1 MKAGRALGAAW
12 RALTGVLL
20 AVLLLATLGLA
31 ALWAWSGTQASL
43 DWAWQR
49 YAVPRG
55 LVAEGLSGSLR
66 TGLHARRLRAQTGGL
81 QLEVHALAIAWDPVS
96 LLDDQLRLTGV
107 RAGHLRVRTIP
118 SQDSAARA
126 DRMPPTSLPLPLRVR
141 VDHLAIERLDWTGPL
156 PLQVDRIAAAYRY
169 DPTGGGH
176 HLALRD
182 ASMANGRYHGEAHLD
197 DRPPL
202 ALRAWLR
209 AEVWMQT
216 PGAAQPLRLSARTSA
231 SGRLTAFRLQADLG
245 DDRRPRGSGP
255 AASLQARITPWQA
268 PYVPQALVRLRQVDL
283 AAIWPRGPQTRL
295 QGEVRMAPGHDGGW
309 QLKADLRNAWP
320 GPWDRQRLPLA
331 RLRGEGEWRD
341 GQARVR
347 QLHAL
352 LGQDGQAGRIEGTG
366 RRQLPHGW
374 DLDLHLAGV
383 QAQALHSAFKAAL
396 DGRVRAR
403 TEAGTT
409 RVDLAL
415 RGQAHLGARALDF
428 ELLGQAGRD
437 PLAQSPWQGWIGAAR
452 LALPASRVDGQ
463 AWTLHLEAPVKWQ
476 RQDTAHWVLGAGRAR
491 LMPSNRGAWPP
502 AVLDWD
508 TIRWDPGGLHASGRV
523 RGLPLA
529 WWPPPGQAPPGSDMV
544 FDAEWDAHLARTLR
558 LRAQLVRVQG
568 DITLLAETAEGTP
581 ARVAAGV
588 REASVALHSE
598 AEDVRLSL
606 RWASERAG
614 TLEGELS
621 TRLVRGGLV
630 GWHWPADAAL
640 TGRVQ
645 ARLPRIAAWSVL
657 APPGWRVRGT
667 LAADIAIGG
676 TRHAPRL
683 TGLLRA
689 DDVVLR
695 SVVDGIAL
703 EGGRL
708 RARLDSPH
716 LVIDEWVWQTPAGS
730 HGPAGSLR
738 ATGQARWAN
747 AAPGQPEGL
756 LAQIDARLDHLQA
769 SARKDRQVTLSGV
782 VSASIT
788 PSRLAVEGDLRVDRA
803 RISVPDTPAPRL
815 GKDVHVYHLP
825 AGTASPWTQ
834 EASTARRSVALDV
847 GVDLGR
853 DFRVSGRGVDTGVQG
868 LVRVTGDSFAQPRLA
883 GTVHAVDGRYT
894 AYGQR
899 LALRRGVLRFTGPH
913 DDPALDVIAVRTDL
927 ERPVGVQI
935 TGRAQAPVLRLWS
948 REPATEAEKLSWL
961 VLGRGAA
968 AGSGET
974 VLLEQAALSL
984 LARRAGLDT
993 GGLAGAFGL
1002 DEFTLRREGEQG
1014 AALTLGK
1021 RLGRRLYAAYERSLS
1036 GALGTLYVFY
1046 DLSARLSLRAQAG
1059 DRTGLDLVYAL
1070 TFDRPGTPLRESG
1083 PSPATSPAP
1092 AARVQG
1098 GPGR

>member
-1 MKAGRALGAAW
+1 
-12 RALTGVLL
+12 
-20 AVLLLATLGLA
+20 
-31 ALWAWSGTQASL
+31 TQASL

-49 YAVPRG
+49 YAVPRD

-66 TGLHARRLRAQTGGL
+66 TGLQARRLQAQAAGL
-81 QLEVHALAIAWDPVS
+81 QLDLRELAIAWDPVA

-107 RAGHLRVRTIP
+107 RAAHLRVRTLP
-118 SQDSAARA
+118 TQDGAARA
-126 DRMPPTSLPLPLRVR
+126 DRMPPASLALPLPMSLRVR
-141 VDHLAIERLDWTGPL
+141 VDHLAIERLDWAGPV
-156 PLQVDRIAAAYRY
+156 PLQADRIAAAYRY
-169 DPTGGGH
+169 DPAGGGH
-176 HLALRD
+176 HLTLHD
-182 ASMANGRYHGEAHLD
+182 ASIANGRYHGQAHLD

-209 AEVWMQT
+209 AQVWMQT
-216 PGAAQPLRLSARTSA
+216 PGAAQPLRLSARASA
-231 SGRLTAFRLQADLG
+231 SGRLTAFQLQADLG
-245 DDRRPRGSGP
+245 DERPPRGGAP

-268 PYVPQALVRLRQVDL
+268 PFVPQALVRLQQVDL

-309 QLKADLRNAWP
+309 QLKADLRNARP
-320 GPWDRQRLPLA
+320 GPWDRQHLPLA

-352 LGQDGQAGRIEGTG
+352 LGEDGQSGRIEGTG
-366 RRQLPHGW
+366 RRQLPQGW
-374 DLDLHLAGV
+374 DLDLHLVGV
-383 QAQALHSAFKAAL
+383 QGRALHSALHAAL
-396 DGRVRAR
+396 DGRLQAR
-403 TEAGTT
+403 TQAGTT

-415 RGQAHLGARALDF
+415 RGQARLGARALDF
-428 ELLGQAGRD
+428 ELQGQAARG
-437 PLAQSPWQGWIGAAR
+437 PVAQSPWQGRIDAAR
-452 LALPASRVDGQ
+452 LVLPASREGGQ
-463 AWTLHLEAPVKWQ
+463 GWTLHLEAPVPWQ
-476 RQDTAHWVLGAGRAR
+476 RQDAAQWVLGAGRAR
-491 LMPSNRGAWPP
+491 LMPSTRGTWPP
-502 AVLDWD
+502 AVVDWAPV
-508 TIRWDPGGLHASGRV
+508 RWGPGGLHASGRIQ
-523 RGLPLA
+523 GLPLA
-529 WWPPPGQAPPGSDMV
+529 WWPPPGQAPPGNDMV

-558 LRAQLVRVQG
+558 LRAQLARVRG

-588 REASVALHSE
+588 REARLTLHSE
-598 AEDVRLSL
+598 AQDVRLSL

-621 TRLVRGGLV
+621 TRLVRGGPV
-630 GWHWPADAAL
+630 GWHWPADAAI

-657 APPGWRVRGT
+657 APPGWRLRGA

-683 TGLLRA
+683 TGPLRA
-689 DDVVLR
+689 DDVALR

-708 RARLDSPH
+708 RARLDAPQ
-716 LVIDEWVWQTPAGS
+716 LLIDEWVWQTPAGP

-738 ATGQARWAN
+738 ATGQARWGRAD
-747 AAPGQPEGL
+747 PGTDPGTDPRQPEGL
-756 LAQIDARLDHLQA
+756 LARIDARLDHLRA
-769 SARKDRQVTLSGV
+769 SVRSDRQVTLSGA

-788 PSRLAVEGDLRVDRA
+788 PTRLAVQGDLRVDRA
-803 RISVPDTPAPRL
+803 RISVPDKPAPRL
-815 GKDVHVYHLP
+815 GDDVRVHHLP
-825 AGTASPWTQ
+825 AGTTSPWTR
-834 EASTARRSVALDV
+834 EASTARRSLALDV

-853 DFRVSGRGVDTGVQG
+853 DLRVSGRGVDTGVQG
-868 LVRVTGDSFAQPRLA
+868 QVRVTGDSFAQPRLA

-899 LALRRGVLRFTGPH
+899 LDLRRGVLRFTGPH
-913 DDPALDVIAVRTDL
+913 DDPALDVIAVRADL

-948 REPATEAEKLSWL
+948 QEPATEAEKLSWL

-968 AGSGET
+968 TGSGET

-984 LARRAGLDT
+984 LARRAGLGT

-1070 TFDRPGTPLRESG
+1070 SFDRAGAPL
-1083 PSPATSPAP
+1083 PAPASEAPPAP